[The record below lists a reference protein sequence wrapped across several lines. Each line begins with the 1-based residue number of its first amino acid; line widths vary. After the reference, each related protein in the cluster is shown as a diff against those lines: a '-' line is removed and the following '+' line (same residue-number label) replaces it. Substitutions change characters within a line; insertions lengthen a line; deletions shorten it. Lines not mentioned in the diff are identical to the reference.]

1 VVVNVFLL
9 SRWEPQLTTP
19 TSFVP
24 GYVCRNGVKNPEWWL
39 RLRVISGHFA
49 EFLNGH
55 FTIRDEDE
63 DRVYVSTI
71 FCGDGDATFADGDL
85 ISLCPSSKI

>member
-1 VVVNVFLL
+1 VTALETIIVGVSVFSL
-9 SRWEPQLTTP
+9 SRREPHLNTLP
-19 TSFVP
+19 SFVP

-55 FTIRDEDE
+55 LAR
-63 DRVYVSTI
+63 
-71 FCGDGDATFADGDL
+71 
-85 ISLCPSSKI
+85 